1 MEPLGYRVAI
11 HNSITTPLLL
21 AGVPR
26 TFAILNGTFAA
37 ATVFGMQTF
46 YALPICVVAHVVAMV
61 LTKKDPYFFKILMR
75 HLHQKKY
82 YKV

>member
-1 MEPLGYRVAI
+1 MEPLGYRVAV
-11 HNSITTPLLL
+11 HNSLTSPLLL

-37 ATVFGMQTF
+37 AITFGLQSL
-46 YALPICVVAHVVAMV
+46 YAIPICLLAHVVAMF

-75 HLHQKKY
+75 HIKQKKY
-82 YKV
+82 YRI